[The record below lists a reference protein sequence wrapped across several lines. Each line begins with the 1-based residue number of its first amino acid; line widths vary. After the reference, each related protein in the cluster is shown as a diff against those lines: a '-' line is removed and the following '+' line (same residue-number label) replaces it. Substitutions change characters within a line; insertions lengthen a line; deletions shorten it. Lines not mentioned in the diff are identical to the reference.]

1 MQWTIS
7 QSIDCMV
14 KSNELL
20 ARRLQVS
27 NLTTR
32 QFSLMVYD
40 HMLSAATAVSD
51 LSHTLEEDEVVAA
64 SDLSYALPPGEL
76 ATVEAELEEV
86 VAEAGGERA
95 LLEARSELAAVLEQE
110 TQRVRDGL
118 EELLDDDA
126 QWEAAIQESF
136 QHIQDPKEK
145 EWCVDQRRLLMMP
158 LKPPASASLLEEGR
172 SVNLPPDYIHR
183 LVNRSCPLAFK
194 DEEQCDDFCNDLSQ
208 DFVYGLAKFATTLKD
223 TNARS
228 ICGYFIITLGTAATF
243 YSESPEKT
251 VVDLMRM
258 EKARVT

>member
-14 KSNELL
+14 NSNEWL

-40 HMLSAATAVSD
+40 HLLSAATAASD
-51 LSHTLEEDEVVAA
+51 LSHTLEEEEVVAA
-64 SDLSYALPPGEL
+64 FDLSYALPPGEL

-95 LLEARSELAAVLEQE
+95 LLEAHIELAAVLEQE

-118 EELLDDDA
+118 EELLDDA
-126 QWEAAIQESF
+126 QWEAAIHESF
-136 QHIQDPKEK
+136 QHVQDPPEN
-145 EWCVDQRRLLMMP
+145 ELCINQRRLTMVL
-158 LKPPASASLLEEGR
+158 LKSPASASLLEEGR

-194 DEEQCDDFCNDLSQ
+194 DE
-208 DFVYGLAKFATTLKD
+208 
-223 TNARS
+223 
-228 ICGYFIITLGTAATF
+228 
-243 YSESPEKT
+243 
-251 VVDLMRM
+251 
-258 EKARVT
+258 